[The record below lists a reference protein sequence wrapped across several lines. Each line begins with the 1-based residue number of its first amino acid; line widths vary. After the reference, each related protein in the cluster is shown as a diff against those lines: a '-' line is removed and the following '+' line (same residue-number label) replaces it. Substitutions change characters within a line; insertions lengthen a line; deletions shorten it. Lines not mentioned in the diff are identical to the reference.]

1 MSVVCWMVN
10 PSELVVN
17 PLEPLIELMLE
28 GNYITLRCYHLCN
41 ATLN

>member
-28 GNYITLRCYHLCN
+28 GNYITLRC
-41 ATLN
+41 